1 MNNDVL
7 KRYWGDISPP
17 RTRLWYPSPIF
28 FGIIGIIGLLAITMI
43 IITPAFAET
52 GNSCDFFCWLVNLF
66 SFNFDFVGF
75 DCAKHFDKM
84 TRFYES
90 EVEDKQT
97 QRYTMQLIDYT
108 TDLGRTFLDNRCAG
122 AVNDWAYKSDFEE
135 VIWHSGVDWNQAAQ
149 VEKLYHHD
157 IDCPVNYDPICT
169 AK

>member
-1 MNNDVL
+1 MDDDAL
-7 KRYWGDISPP
+7 RRDSDTMPGT
-17 RTRLWYPSPIF
+17 RTYLWNMSPIF
-28 FGIIGIIGLLAITMI
+28 FGIISIIGLAITMI

-52 GNSCDFFCWLVNLF
+52 GNSCDFFCWLANLF

-84 TRFYES
+84 ARFYES
-90 EVEDKQT
+90 EIEDKQT

-108 TDLGRTFLDNRCAG
+108 HDLGRKFLDNRCAG
-122 AVNDWAYKSDFEE
+122 TVNDWAYKSDFEE
-135 VIWHSGVDWNQAAQ
+135 VIWYSGIDWNQAAQ

-157 IDCPVNYDPICT
+157 IACPVNYDPICT